1 MSEFEESVPTSPD
14 LETDSGIVTS
24 AGDFSG
30 KLTLDLTDEEIKRA
44 FEIIV
49 PIKKRWENIFR
60 VKFSDP
66 NLSFTM
72 DQALDMV
79 EQFEDEIK
87 TRLAEDIN
95 ILATVDTTPLLEG
108 KPLVIEWIGRM
119 PGDNVF
125 KHGLDHERK
134 EFEVKRATNR
144 GEDYYGQK
152 GPIDGSY
159 KRRAEGDKR
168 RESN

>member
-1 MSEFEESVPTSPD
+1 MSESQEFPEAPPTSPTLD
-14 LETDSGIVTS
+14 ADSGIITS
-24 AGDFSG
+24 ARDFSG

-49 PIKKRWENIFR
+49 PIKKRWESIFR

-87 TRLAEDIN
+87 TRLAEDVN

-108 KPLVIEWIGRM
+108 QPLIIEWIGRI

-125 KHGLDHERK
+125 KYGLDHEKK
-134 EFEVKRATNR
+134 EWEVKKATAR
-144 GEDYYGQK
+144 GEAFLGQN
-152 GPIDGSY
+152 DV
-159 KRRAEGDKR
+159 DL
-168 RESN
+168 